1 MGQRPHIVKQSQNK
15 GNQIKERCIAENI
28 AGRFLISAVYRKRRS
43 NLGQRLPQISD
54 DALHRLFNPVRSSA
68 LGEVERN
75 EHL

>member
-54 DALHRLFNPVRSSA
+54 KISGLLDAKAEAHQFVA
-68 LGEVERN
+68 DAQF
-75 EHL
+75 